1 MPGGER
7 WLVRADY
14 IQECPRPPARASESV
29 LRWVPMSVHRKI
41 LARVSGKGI
50 PPSCQRLC
58 VDREPKNMAG
68 WERCASTRIL
78 TIPAQLSNQSPP
90 IPSHPSCGHRRH
102 AALALSLPDALIRYR
117 GPPRL
122 VDSAVFALLTTAVQP
137 AFARPHAE
145 GRVGAEI
152 TSTNCFQRL
161 LMQRDGLWLFR
172 PRVRG

>member
-29 LRWVPMSVHRKI
+29 LRWVPTSVHRKI
-41 LARVSGKGI
+41 LAIVSGKGI

-58 VDREPKNMAG
+58 LDREPKIMAG

-152 TSTNCFQRL
+152 TSTNCCQRAYL
-161 LMQRDGLWLFR
+161 LAYAA
-172 PRVRG
+172 